1 MNIYRLIYVCW
12 LLALPLF
19 ATGCHDSSVDNPNP
33 QEIDNSFYPKRFY
46 IDPENGAYYNTGHSP
61 SQAWE
66 SVDRILE
73 RTWTPGDTILIK
85 RGTVYNGTITL
96 KGNGTQEAPIVIMS
110 YGDEKLPLPEINGGG
125 TKDETILIRNVQYW
139 ELHNLKITNKGTQP
153 RAKSVGIRIVADNI
167 PNGIMNHIHIKG
179 CTVQDVYGTKTHH
192 LEGGGAGI
200 FYYNVLEGNIPS
212 SFNDIVI
219 ENCHIKDCQ
228 RDGLTGYVSTGD
240 RSKRKANTNFIFR
253 GNLFEGIP
261 GDQIIV
267 NSCDKAIVENN
278 IVRNCAE
285 GGWSPE
291 GASFRAEASAGLWCI
306 HSDETVFRYNIVQ
319 DHKAT
324 WDGQAFDCD
333 QNCQN
338 TLFEYNI
345 SYNNVGGF
353 FLLCPADAAFDKGY
367 ATHKGTIVRY
377 NISINDGTRD
387 YVKENGLTIS
397 SAIDVVGRVDGTY
410 FYNNT
415 IIKTKSAT
423 QHADN
428 SAITFD
434 NYTNIPNSLVFA
446 NNIFYNT
453 TGTANEFCKLN
464 VGSLSSNK
472 GVIFQN
478 NSVYGYST
486 PIPGTGS
493 YNSGNITIDPNFFK
507 LVTDFVNSN
516 NLVDKD
522 QILNGLKLA
531 TGSPAIATGT
541 TVSDGG
547 FYPVTNDFWGVAVGS
562 SKNMGAYNH

>member
-1 MNIYRLIYVCW
+1 M
-12 LLALPLF
+12 
-19 ATGCHDSSVDNPNP
+19 
-33 QEIDNSFYPKRFY
+33 
-46 IDPENGAYYNTGHSP
+46 
-61 SQAWE
+61 
-66 SVDRILE
+66 
-73 RTWTPGDTILIK
+73 
-85 RGTVYNGTITL
+85 
-96 KGNGTQEAPIVIMS
+96 
-110 YGDEKLPLPEINGGG
+110 
-125 TKDETILIRNVQYW
+125 
-139 ELHNLKITNKGTQP
+139 
-153 RAKSVGIRIVADNI
+153 
-167 PNGIMNHIHIKG
+167 
-179 CTVQDVYGTKTHH
+179 
-192 LEGGGAGI
+192 
-200 FYYNVLEGNIPS
+200 
-212 SFNDIVI
+212 
-219 ENCHIKDCQ
+219 
-228 RDGLTGYVSTGD
+228 
-240 RSKRKANTNFIFR
+240 
-253 GNLFEGIP
+253 
-261 GDQIIV
+261 
-267 NSCDKAIVENN
+267 
-278 IVRNCAE
+278 
-285 GGWSPE
+285 
-291 GASFRAEASAGLWCI
+291 
-306 HSDETVFRYNIVQ
+306 
-319 DHKAT
+319 
-324 WDGQAFDCD
+324 
-333 QNCQN
+333 
-338 TLFEYNI
+338 
-345 SYNNVGGF
+345 GGF

-478 NSVYGYST
+478 NCVYGYST

-493 YNSGNITIDPNFFK
+493 YNSGNITIDPNFVK